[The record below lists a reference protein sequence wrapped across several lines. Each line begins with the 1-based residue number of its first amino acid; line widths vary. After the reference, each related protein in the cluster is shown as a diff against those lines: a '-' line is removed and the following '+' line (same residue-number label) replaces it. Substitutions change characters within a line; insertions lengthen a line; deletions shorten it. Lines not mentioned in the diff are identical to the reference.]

1 MRSLSLRFYLIII
14 LTVSTWHALSGQPAQ
29 DGVTFR
35 TLSIEHGLSQS
46 IVNAMTQDSRGFMW
60 FVTEDGLNRYDGYT
74 FKIFKPDPK
83 DPHSLAHNEIKSICE
98 SSDGTLWIG
107 SFYKGLEHFDPAT
120 EKFTHYQHDPLDP
133 SSLGNNIVWAVLE
146 DRNGRVWV
154 GTGGGGLDLLDR
166 TKGRFSHFRHNSSD
180 PSSISGDDVRALLED
195 RTGNIWV
202 GTSGGGLSRLDPVS
216 GKFTR
221 FTHSESDPGSLS
233 NDDVRAI
240 AADPSGALWIGTNG
254 GGLNRLDP
262 ATGRFRRFTHLEMDP
277 MSLGDDHVLAIIVD
291 PEGTVWA
298 GTDGGG
304 LCRLK
309 DPASGLFTSFRNDS
323 QDPRSIGSNRVW
335 SLCLDRSMV
344 LWMGTYGGGAS
355 RCDLRKKKF
364 LLYRNDPK
372 DPSSLSD
379 NIVWTFY
386 EPEKG
391 RLWVGTNDGGLN
403 LMDRTTGKFTRYL
416 HDPSD
421 PDSLGHNSVRMVIP
435 DPDGTLWVATNGGGL
450 DKFDPKKGRF
460 RHFRHDPLDPGS
472 LSHNDL
478 RMVFRDNLGTVWV
491 GTHGGG
497 LDRWDPA
504 TSRFIHYRSVTDDPK
519 TISSDYVRIAYEDS
533 RGTLWFGTQGAGLN
547 RFDRS
552 SGTFTRYR
560 NDPLDPGSISSD
572 YIFSI
577 HEDREGRFWI
587 ATFGGGLN
595 KMERDTGRF
604 TAVRMSDGLP
614 DDGIYGILEDGGGDL
629 WLSTNAGIA
638 KYSPGTGTVRV
649 FTIEDG
655 LQNNE
660 FNGGAYYKNLRG
672 EMFFGGISG
681 FNIFEPDGI
690 KDDPFKPP
698 VVITEFKIS
707 GRTVPVGPDKEGRT
721 ILKSVITC
729 TPEIV
734 LGHGDRVVSFE
745 FSALDFA
752 TPEKN
757 HYAYRLEGL
766 QDEWMNIGTRRFV
779 MFTTLPAGSY
789 TLRVRGTNGDGVW
802 NEEGVTLRILVK
814 PPWWKTLWAY
824 LLYIL
829 MLAGLV
835 YGIVIFER
843 AREREKHK
851 LVQAELHAQAAELES
866 RMIEAESRAIRIE
879 NERKSQEL
887 EEAREL
893 QLSML
898 PSHMPDH
905 PLYALAARIRTASEV
920 GGDYYDVHVAEDG
933 TITLAIGDATGHGTR
948 AGIMVSIMKGL
959 FARLCDEPE
968 LDVIFSECNK
978 TLRTIGLGQIFMAFG
993 ILRIKDGEAR
1003 AMGAAMPPFF
1013 IHRVAT
1019 GAIERSPL
1027 SGMFLGTEIDLP
1039 YEEIRFRMM
1048 PGDTILLLS
1057 DGYLEQPGPDDD
1069 LLDYERC
1076 MDYFRKAVNC
1086 PPEVI
1091 LEELFIRLD
1100 SWRGPLPQFDDVT
1113 LIAVQAKGSDPV

>member
-1 MRSLSLRFYLIII
+1 MKSLSLRFRLMIF
-14 LTVSTWHALSGQPAQ
+14 LTVFTWLAVSSQSVQ
-29 DGVTFR
+29 NGVTFR

-83 DPHSLAHNEIKSICE
+83 DPNSLAHNEIKSISE

-120 EKFTHYQHDPLDP
+120 EKFAHYQHDPADP
-133 SSLGNNIVWAVLE
+133 ASLGNNIVWAVLE
-146 DRNGRVWV
+146 DRKGRVWV

-166 TKGRFSHFRHNSSD
+166 KTGSFRHFRRDPSD
-180 PSSISGDDVRALLED
+180 PSSISGDDVRALFED
-195 RTGNIWV
+195 RAGAIWV
-202 GTSGGGLSRLDPVS
+202 GTSGGGLCKLDPET

-221 FTHSESDPGSLS
+221 YTHSASDPGSLS
-233 NDDVRAI
+233 HDDVRAI
-240 AADPSGALWIGTNG
+240 AGDPSGALWIGTNG

-262 ATGRFRRFTHLEMDP
+262 KTGRFIICRHSEEDP
-277 MSLGDDHVLAIIVD
+277 SSLGDDHVLAVIVD
-291 PEGTVWA
+291 PEGTIWA

-304 LCRLK
+304 LSRLK
-309 DPASGLFTSFRNDS
+309 NPASGIFANFRNDS

-335 SLCLDRSMV
+335 SLCLDSSMV
-344 LWMGTYGGGAS
+344 LWVGTYGGGAS
-355 RCDLRKKKF
+355 RCDLRKKNF
-364 LLYRNDPK
+364 LLFRNDPK

-379 NIVWTFY
+379 NIVWTFC
-386 EPEKG
+386 EPENG

-403 LMDRTTGKFTRYL
+403 LMDRAAGKFKRYL

-421 PDSLGHNSVRMVIP
+421 PGSLGHNSVRMVIP

-450 DKFDPKKGRF
+450 DKFDPKTGKF
-460 RHFRHDPLDPGS
+460 SHFRHDPSDPGS

-478 RMVFRDNLGTVWV
+478 RMVFRDSLGTIWV

-504 TSRFIHYRSVTDDPK
+504 ASKFVHYRSAADNPK
-519 TISSDYVRIAYEDS
+519 TISSDYVRIAYEDRS
-533 RGTLWFGTQGAGLN
+533 GVLWFGTQGAGLN
-547 RFDRS
+547 RFDRAA
-552 SGTFTRYR
+552 GTFTRFR
-560 NDPLDPGSISSD
+560 NDPLDPLSISSD
-572 YIFSI
+572 YVFSI

-595 KMERDTGRF
+595 RMDRATGHF
-604 TAVRMSDGLP
+604 TVVRKSDGLP

-649 FTIEDG
+649 FTVEDG
-655 LQNNE
+655 LQSNE
-660 FNGGAYYKNLRG
+660 FNGGAYYKDGRG

-681 FNIFEPDGI
+681 FNAFDPGQIL
-690 KDDPFKPP
+690 DDPFRPP
-698 VVITEFKIS
+698 VVITDFKIS
-707 GRTVPVGPDKEGRT
+707 GRAVPLGPDKDGRT
-721 ILKSVITC
+721 ILKSVITY

-745 FSALDFA
+745 FASLDFA
-752 TPEKN
+752 APEKN
-757 HYAYRLEGL
+757 RYSYRLEGL

-802 NEEGVTLRILVK
+802 NEEGVTLGILVK

-824 LLYIL
+824 GLYML
-829 MLAGLV
+829 TLAGLV
-835 YGIVIFER
+835 FVIVRFEK
-843 AREREKHK
+843 ARERQKHK

-866 RMIEAESRAIRIE
+866 RMMEAESRAIRIE
-879 NERKSQEL
+879 SERKSQEL

-905 PLYALAARIRTASEV
+905 PLYALAARIRTATEV
-920 GGDYYDVHVAEDG
+920 GGDYYDVHVADDG

-959 FARLCDEPE
+959 FARLCGEPE
-968 LDVIFSECNK
+968 LDMIFGECNK

-1013 IHRVAT
+1013 IHRAAT
-1019 GAIERSPL
+1019 GSIERSPL

-1039 YEEIRFRMM
+1039 YEEIRFRIM

-1057 DGYLEQPGPDDD
+1057 DGYLEQPGPDGE

-1076 MDYFRKAVNC
+1076 AEYFRNAVNC

-1091 LEELFIRLD
+1091 LEELFVRFD
-1100 SWRGPLPQFDDVT
+1100 SWRGALPQFDDVT
-1113 LIAVQAKGSDPV
+1113 LLAVRAKPRDQE

>member
-1 MRSLSLRFYLIII
+1 MKSLSLRFCLIIF
-14 LTVSTWHALSGQPAQ
+14 LTVFTWLAVSAQ
-29 DGVTFR
+29 SVQNGVTFR

-46 IVNAMTQDSRGFMW
+46 IVNAMTQDRRGFMW

-120 EKFTHYQHDPLDP
+120 EKFAHYQHDPLDP

-146 DRNGRVWV
+146 DGKGRVWV

-166 TKGRFSHFRHNSSD
+166 KTGRFSHFRHDPSD
-180 PSSISGDDVRALLED
+180 PSSISGEDVRALFED
-195 RTGNIWV
+195 RTGSIWV
-202 GTSGGGLSRLDPVS
+202 GTSGGGLNRLDPAS

-221 FTHSESDPGSLS
+221 FTHSGSDPGSLS
-233 NDDVRAI
+233 HDDVRAI
-240 AADPSGALWIGTNG
+240 AGDPSVVLWIGTNG

-262 ATGRFRRFTHLEMDP
+262 ATGRFRRFLHSENDP
-277 MSLGDDHVLAIIVD
+277 LSLSDDHVLALIAD
-291 PEGTVWA
+291 QEGTIWT

-309 DPASGLFTSFRNDS
+309 DSASGIFTSYRNDP
-323 QDPRSIGSNRVW
+323 QDPRSLASNRVW
-335 SLCLDRSMV
+335 SLCLDSSMV
-344 LWMGTYGGGAS
+344 LWVGTYGGGTS

-379 NIVWTFY
+379 NIVWTFC
-386 EPEKG
+386 EPENG

-403 LMDRTTGKFTRYL
+403 LMDRAAGKFRRFL
-416 HDPSD
+416 HDPAD
-421 PDSLGHNSVRMVIP
+421 PDSLSHNSVRMVIP

-450 DKFDPKKGRF
+450 DKFDPKTGRF
-460 RHFRHDPLDPGS
+460 RHFRNDPSDPGS

-478 RMVFRDNLGTVWV
+478 RMVFRDSLGTVWV

-497 LDRWDPA
+497 LDRWDPIA
-504 TSRFIHYRSVTDDPK
+504 SRFIHYRSVADDPK
-519 TISSDYVRIAYEDS
+519 TISSDYVRIAYEDKI
-533 RGTLWFGTQGAGLN
+533 GTLWFGTQGAGLN
-547 RFDRS
+547 RFDRAT
-552 SGTFTRYR
+552 GTFTRYR
-560 NDPLDPGSISSD
+560 NDPLDPLSISSD
-572 YIFSI
+572 YVFSI

-595 KMERDTGRF
+595 RMDRKTGHFVVIRK
-604 TAVRMSDGLP
+604 SDGLP
-614 DDGIYGILEDGGGDL
+614 DDGIYGILEDDAGDL

-638 KYSPGTGTVRV
+638 KYSPGTGIVRAFTV
-649 FTIEDG
+649 EDG
-655 LQNNE
+655 LQSNE
-660 FNGGAYYKNLRG
+660 FNGGAYYRNLRG

-681 FNIFEPDGI
+681 FNVFDPDDI
-690 KDDPFKPP
+690 RDDPFKPP

-707 GRTVPVGPDKEGRT
+707 GRTVPVGPDQDGRI
-721 ILKSVITC
+721 ILKTVITS

-734 LGHGDRVVSFE
+734 LEHGDRVVSFE
-745 FSALDFA
+745 FASLDFA
-752 TPEKN
+752 APEKN
-757 HYAYRLEGL
+757 RYSYRLEGL

-789 TLRVRGTNGDGVW
+789 VLRVRGTNGDGVW
-802 NEEGVTLRILVK
+802 NDDGVTLRIRVK
-814 PPWWKTLWAY
+814 PPWWGTVWAY
-824 LLYIL
+824 FLYLLAL
-829 MLAGLV
+829 GGLV
-835 YGIVIFER
+835 YLIVRFEK

-887 EEAREL
+887 EAAREL

-898 PSHMPDH
+898 PSRMPEH
-905 PLYALAARIRTASEV
+905 PLYSLAARIRTATEV

-959 FARLCDEPE
+959 FARLCAEPE
-968 LDVIFSECNK
+968 LRVIFDECNN
-978 TLRTIGLGQIFMAFG
+978 TLRSIGLGQIFMAFG
-993 ILRIKDGEAR
+993 ILRIRDGEAR

-1013 IHRVAT
+1013 IHRAAT
-1019 GAIERSPL
+1019 GAIERSPM

-1039 YEEIRFRMM
+1039 YEEIRFHVR

-1057 DGYLEQPGPDDD
+1057 DGYLEQPGPDGE

-1076 MDYFRKAVNC
+1076 QDYFREAVDR

-1091 LEELFIRLD
+1091 LEELFVRFD
-1100 SWRGPLPQFDDVT
+1100 SWRGSLPQFDDVT
-1113 LIAVQAKGSDPV
+1113 LLAVRARRRDQS